1 MPGLICLL
9 QKNPHQNF
17 EYLLF
22 YSCWRDGLRM
32 GLKNLLDPNYSII
45 PELIKT
51 VIENKIVYK
60 YSTIDSSPLDMKDI
74 MYWMIKEYQPI
85 YNNVMDYEDTK
96 RYKNIYVRE
105 MLMEDN
111 DIRSLEHNERSGP
124 EEPAIGCR
132 PLPCR
137 RSLSPIHYGRR
148 SICYPIRSRSP
159 TRRAFASMCTAGF
172 RKKGSPCAGSFR
184 LPTA

>member
-1 MPGLICLL
+1 MKKSILKDDVFYTVVWSPLIPYDKYRAGGIPEMPGLICLL

-111 DIRSLEHNERSGP
+111 DIKEK
-124 EEPAIGCR
+124 
-132 PLPCR
+132 LPQTG
-137 RSLSPIHYGRR
+137 L
-148 SICYPIRSRSP
+148 
-159 TRRAFASMCTAGF
+159 
-172 RKKGSPCAGSFR
+172 
-184 LPTA
+184 